1 MEGGK
6 VYCTS
11 CGWENDDQARFCQ
24 RCGAAL
30 QATSQEPSLQQ
41 SIATAAG
48 VQYAGFWRR
57 FGAALIDGIIIN
69 IISIAIYYIS
79 VLIGLSVAEDEDW
92 GWTVGFWAGLIL
104 TLVLSW
110 IYYAAMESS
119 SKQATLGKMSLGI
132 VVTDLEGRRISL
144 GKATRRYLGKIISA
158 VILYIGFIMIGF
170 TEKKQGLHD
179 MIAQCLVVVK
189 R

>member
-1 MEGGK
+1 
-6 VYCTS
+6 
-11 CGWENDDQARFCQ
+11 
-24 RCGAAL
+24 
-30 QATSQEPSLQQ
+30 
-41 SIATAAG
+41 

-69 IISIAIYYIS
+69 IVSIAIYYICIF
-79 VLIGLSVAEDEDW
+79 IGLSVAEDANW
-92 GWTVGFWAGLIL
+92 GWKVGFQAWWIL
-104 TLVLSW
+104 ALVLSW

-132 VVTDLEGRRISL
+132 VVTDLEGQRVSF

-179 MIAQCLVVVK
+179 MMAQCLVVVK

>member
-1 MEGGK
+1 M
-6 VYCTS
+6 YCTS
-11 CGWENDDQARFCQ
+11 CGWRNDDRARFCQ

-30 QATSQEPSLQQ
+30 QAMSQEPGFQQ
-41 SIATAAG
+41 SIATTTP

-104 TLVLSW
+104 ALVLSW

-119 SKQATLGKMSLGI
+119 SKQATLGKMSVGI
-132 VVTDLEGRRISL
+132 IVTNLEGQRISFL
-144 GKATRRYLGKIISA
+144 KATGRYLGKIVSA
-158 VILYIGFIMIGF
+158 VVLYIGFIMIGF

-179 MIAQCLVVVK
+179 MMAQCLVVVK

>member
-1 MEGGK
+1 M
-6 VYCTS
+6 YCTS
-11 CGWENDDQARFCQ
+11 CGWKNDDQARFCQ

-30 QATSQEPSLQQ
+30 LAASQEPSFQQ
-41 SIATAAG
+41 SIAIAAG

-57 FGAALIDGIIIN
+57 FGAALIDGILIN
-69 IISIAIYYIS
+69 IIYIAIYYIC
-79 VLIGLSVAEDEDW
+79 VLIGLSVAEDDDW
-92 GWTVGFWAGLIL
+92 GWTVGFWVGWIL
-104 TLVLSW
+104 AIVLSW

-132 VVTDLEGRRISL
+132 VVTDLEGRRISF
-144 GKATRRYLGKIISA
+144 GKATRRYFGKVISA

>member
-1 MEGGK
+1 M
-6 VYCTS
+6 YCTN
-11 CGWENDDQARFCQ
+11 CGWQNDDQARFCQ

-30 QATSQEPSLQQ
+30 QATSQEPGLPQ
-41 SIATAAG
+41 SVAPAAG

-57 FGAALIDGIIIN
+57 FGAALIDGIIIS
-69 IISIAIYYIS
+69 IISIALYYIC
-79 VLIGLSVAEDEDW
+79 VLIGLSVAEDDDW
-92 GWTVGFWAGLIL
+92 GWTVGFRAWW
-104 TLVLSW
+104 VLSLLSSW

-119 SKQATLGKMSLGI
+119 SKQATPGKMSLGI

-144 GKATRRYLGKIISA
+144 DKATRRYLSKIISA
-158 VILYIGFIMIGF
+158 IILYIGFILIGF